1 METTIIVGCKEIHK
15 KEMIEGRSQR
25 KKFAAAVR
33 IAKFL
38 DNDKLKASNE
48 FFFAYIFFLHTQNLE
63 IKLTTIDPRFR
74 SAKYLHA
81 QTHRNPHEVLGFNS

>member
-1 METTIIVGCKEIHK
+1 MMTGATPMTMETTIKVGCKEIHK

-25 KKFAAAVR
+25 KKSAAAVR

-48 FFFAYIFFLHTQNLE
+48 LFFAYIFFFYIHKIWKSN
-63 IKLTTIDPRFR
+63 
-74 SAKYLHA
+74 
-81 QTHRNPHEVLGFNS
+81 